1 MTHSNPISRTT
12 CIAIAAVALISSA
25 LVSIPSSL
33 AQSQRKVNRLPAK
46 AIVFQPPREGAPKV
60 TTGAATRNG
69 GACASNAS
77 LDRALSVLPILP
89 PQTQYGLT
97 FASRP
102 TFLAYVPPATS
113 AKQMFF
119 SLKSADGDQIYQT
132 FLPLTSDQG
141 LVAVSLPSA
150 APELAVDRNYKWSMA
165 IVCGQ
170 ALRPDSPRIEG
181 WVKRVARSSE
191 ISTKLQTL
199 TPLDRVALY
208 GQYGIWYDMMGDLNL
223 LRRTSPNDQIVSSAW
238 QQLLKDN
245 GLQEVVSIS
254 IPK

>member
-25 LVSIPSSL
+25 LVSIPSTL

-46 AIVFQPPREGAPKV
+46 AIVFQPPKEGAPKV
-60 TTGAATRNG
+60 TTGAATRDG
-69 GACASNAS
+69 GACANNNS
-77 LDRALSVLPILP
+77 LDSQKRSALPILP
-89 PQTQYGLT
+89 QAQSGLT

-102 TFLAYVPPATS
+102 TFLAYVPPETS

-119 SLKSADGDQIYQT
+119 SLKSEDGDQIYQT

-223 LRRTSPNDQIVSSAW
+223 LRRTSPNNQIIDRAW

-254 IPK
+254 LPK